1 MQIYSK
7 NDWND
12 FLSLWNFYYLLN
24 IVVPYDYN
32 KFVNHVKNL
41 IIITS
46 QMSVFG
52 DNDHNYV
59 VN

>member
-46 QMSVFG
+46 HMSVFG

>member
-41 IIITS
+41 IIIIS
-46 QMSVFG
+46 QMNVFR